1 MSPKQ
6 ARPLPHDEPN
16 ASPRASRKYS
26 RDGTPSSQGP
36 QAPQRRDPAGSM
48 LNFLILVLLA
58 LVAFRMFNQPK
69 PSIPKGVQ
77 APRFVLVDVQKAKK
91 WKPALQGK
99 ITVLHFWATW
109 CPTCIR
115 GLASASKRAK
125 LLQEQGIQSL
135 LVSTDLQMPTSELQA
150 FLTKYKI
157 PQNEWAY
164 HHIGPRAS
172 AQFKVR
178 VLPSLVVIGPDARV
192 AHYATGGLSDN
203 ALRQLIQKL
212 KSQKH
217 RPTSSPAAKQPTPPP
232 LHAAQPTP
240 SSRPSTPTLQHKA
253 ASQPSAPAL
262 QHAKQPQIAPALQHA
277 PSQPRIAPA
286 LQHDPTQRPAPV
298 LQRALNAP
306 TSRPR

>member
-6 ARPLPHDEPN
+6 ARPLPHDEPD
-16 ASPRASRKYS
+16 ASPRASRKHS
-26 RDGTPSSQGP
+26 RNGTSSSQG
-36 QAPQRRDPAGSM
+36 PQRRDPAGSM

-69 PSIPKGVQ
+69 PSIPKGAQ
-77 APRFVLVDVQKAKK
+77 APRFVLIDVHKAKK
-91 WKPALQGK
+91 WKPTLQGK

-135 LVSTDLQMPTSELQA
+135 LVSTDLQMPTSELQT

-172 AQFKVR
+172 AQFKIR

-212 KSQKH
+212 KSKKH
-217 RPTSSPAAKQPTPPP
+217 PPTSSPAPKQPTPPP
-232 LHAAQPTP
+232 LHATQPM
-240 SSRPSTPTLQHKA
+240 SASRPSAPTLQHGS
-253 ASQPSAPAL
+253 ASRPSAPTLQHGSASRPSAPTL
-262 QHAKQPQIAPALQHA
+262 QHAPNQPQIAPALQHD
-277 PSQPRIAPA
+277 PTPRPAPA
-286 LQHDPTQRPAPV
+286 LQRAP
-298 LQRALNAP
+298 NAP
-306 TSRPR
+306 TSRPH